1 MIFFDLEFYVPPK
14 DRHRSN
20 GLNRQGS
27 FKFNPCST
35 GHFLLG
41 GEFISTDIHC
51 KSILDRQSLW
61 LWNFESEQALLHE
74 IYRYF
79 SHHWDQY
86 NKKKNQ
92 KSTLNGGG
100 IARNEG
106 NAKYTGISINDKD
119 TVILQKRIRDV
130 ITCGFAIA
138 RIDLPALFIR
148 SSRYD
153 FAPSNTLFRTFLTT
167 KVIDLSN
174 TASYLFPQEKVLYPK
189 TQREVAQKLLKQKM
203 VKLPG
208 HTVWKQYDQG
218 DYEAIA
224 DRCRGEVEET
234 LEIYLQLK
242 KNHKNHKNLPSSL
255 NGAN

>member
-1 MIFFDLEFYVPPK
+1 MIFFDLEFYVPSK

-51 KSILDRQSLW
+51 KSIVDRQSLW
-61 LWNFESEQALLHE
+61 LWNFESERALLHE

-79 SHHWDQY
+79 SLHWDQY
-86 NKKKNQ
+86 SKDKKDIHK
-92 KSTLNGGG
+92 
-100 IARNEG
+100 REG
-106 NAKYTGISINDKD
+106 ETI
-119 TVILQKRIRDV
+119 ILQKRIRDV

-138 RIDLPALFIR
+138 RIDLPTLFIR

-153 FAPSNTLFRTFLTT
+153 FAPSDALFRTFLTT

-174 TASYLFPQEKVLYPK
+174 TASFLFPQEKVLYPK
-189 TQREVAQKLLKQKM
+189 TQREVAQRVLKKGM
-203 VKLPG
+203 AKPPG

-218 DYEAIA
+218 NYEAIA
-224 DRCRGEVEET
+224 DRCHGEVEEI
-234 LEIYLQLK
+234 LEIYRQLQ
-242 KNHKNHKNLPSSL
+242 NNPPSSL
-255 NGAN
+255 NGASGALE